1 MAGALVSTNAG
12 RTSSC
17 YTLKV
22 GVAAD
27 AAEPITTVANVAANA
42 VMNFFIV
49 VLQIGVKE

>member
-1 MAGALVSTNAG
+1 MEGALASTNAG
-12 RTSSC
+12 RTSSW

-49 VLQIGVKE
+49 VLQIGVEK

>member
-1 MAGALVSTNAG
+1 VAGVLASTKAG
-12 RTSSC
+12 RTSSW

-42 VMNFFIV
+42 VINFFMV
-49 VLQIGVKE
+49 VLQIGVKK